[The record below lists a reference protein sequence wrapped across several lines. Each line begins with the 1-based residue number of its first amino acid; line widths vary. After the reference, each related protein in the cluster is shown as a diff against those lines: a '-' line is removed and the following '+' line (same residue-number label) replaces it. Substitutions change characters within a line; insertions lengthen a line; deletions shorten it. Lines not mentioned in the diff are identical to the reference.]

1 MNLSKEFLQY
11 DRVDDDGAGDAYLS
25 THSSAILISTFF
37 SKYVCSSDHFYTCHP
52 CKGQGINIMSDNFR
66 PISITLVAEAKQVKR
81 FTLTQWR
88 IAELALGDQGDN
100 VLNLQL
106 SMTERA
112 AYRFNLTSTTPRLFV
127 RAGFTGQT
135 PKPDAITASQD
146 VAAGWMDGEQQVLE
160 AAMPMAIQVW
170 LENYLARH
178 GEAPMEMRKKKRK
191 GAGRAK
197 DTPSKE
203 QP

>member
-1 MNLSKEFLQY
+1 
-11 DRVDDDGAGDAYLS
+11 
-25 THSSAILISTFF
+25 
-37 SKYVCSSDHFYTCHP
+37 
-52 CKGQGINIMSDNFR
+52 MSDNLR
-66 PISITLVAEAKQVKR
+66 PISIALVAEPKQVKR

-88 IAELALGDQGDN
+88 IAELTLGDQGDN

-112 AYRFNLTSTTPRLFV
+112 AYRFNLTSATPRLFA

-160 AAMPMAIQVW
+160 APMPMAIQVW
-170 LENYLARH
+170 IESYLARH
-178 GEAPMEMRKKKRK
+178 GEAPMEMRKKNVKGRGAPKRPPPRSSRNEPP
-191 GAGRAK
+191 GAMVAIK
-197 DTPSKE
+197 A
-203 QP
+203 